1 MMTSRKDSKVC
12 TAYVHYSP
20 VPLIDGT
27 DEQVQ
32 IKIINR
38 KASNKEYRMNILL
51 VYPKFPDTFWSLTYA
66 LKFISKKA
74 THPPLGLLTV
84 AAMLPKEW
92 KKKLVDMNVTTL
104 RDKDLE
110 WADYVFI
117 SAMSIQNASVQELLS
132 RCKKMGVKTVA
143 GGPLFTAGYQE
154 YEEVDYLVLNEA
166 EITLPPFLE
175 DLKKGCAKHR
185 YSSKELPDIAKTPIP
200 LWELIAM
207 KEYATMSIQY
217 SRGCPFHCE
226 FCNIPA
232 LYGHKVRTKSK
243 AQIINEIEAL
253 YSLGW
258 RGDVFLVDDNFIGN
272 RGRLKRDILPAMGAW
287 MEEKQHPFTFN
298 TEASIDLSDD
308 EELMQ
313 LMVKA
318 GFTSV
323 FVGIETPHEESLTE
337 CNKVQNKN
345 RDLVACVKKIQGSA
359 LYVTGGFIVGFDN
372 DPPSIFERMS
382 AFIQETGIVTA
393 MVGLLN
399 APRGTK
405 LYQRLINEGRLLKD
419 ASGDNTDFSINFIP
433 KMDAELLV
441 KGYKDILGR
450 IYSPGTY
457 YTRVKEFLREY
468 RPLQRKTFHFHFS
481 YLGAFLKSMLFLGII
496 GKERFHYWKLFFWS
510 LFRRPQLFHLALT
523 FSIYGYHFRRIFE
536 NCM

>member
-1 MMTSRKDSKVC
+1 
-12 TAYVHYSP
+12 
-20 VPLIDGT
+20 
-27 DEQVQ
+27 
-32 IKIINR
+32 
-38 KASNKEYRMNILL
+38 MNILL
-51 VYPKFPDTFWSLTYA
+51 VYPKFPNTFWSLKYA

-92 KKKLVDMNVTTL
+92 EKKLVDMNVTTL
-104 RDKDLE
+104 SDKDLE

-117 SAMSIQNASVQELLS
+117 SAMSIQRTSVKELLS
-132 RCKKMGVKTVA
+132 RCKRKGVKTVA

-154 YEEVDYLVLNEA
+154 YEDVDYFVLNEA

-175 DLKKGCAKHR
+175 DLKKGCAKR
-185 YSSKELPDIAKTPIP
+185 LYSSKELPDITTTPTP
-200 LWELIAM
+200 LWGLIAR
-207 KEYATMSIQY
+207 KKYATMSIQY

-272 RGRLKRDILPAMGAW
+272 RGKLKRDILPAMSAW

-308 EELMQ
+308 QELMQ

-318 GFTSV
+318 GFASV

-382 AFIQETGIVTA
+382 AFIQESGIVTA

-419 ASGDNTDFSINFIP
+419 ASGDNTDFSMNFIP
-433 KMDAELLV
+433 QMDYELLI

-457 YTRVKEFLREY
+457 YTRLREFLRDY
-468 RPLQRKTFHFHFS
+468 RPLQRKIFHFHFS
-481 YLGAFLKSMLFLGII
+481 YLGAFFKSMLFLRII
-496 GKERFHYWKLFFWS
+496 GKERFYYWRLFFWS

-523 FSIYGYHFRRIFE
+523 FSIYGYHFRKIFE
-536 NCM
+536 KCM

>member
-1 MMTSRKDSKVC
+1 M
-12 TAYVHYSP
+12 H
-20 VPLIDGT
+20 
-27 DEQVQ
+27 
-32 IKIINR
+32 
-38 KASNKEYRMNILL
+38 ILL
-51 VYPKFPDTFWSLTYA
+51 VYPKFPNTFWGLKYA

-92 KKKLVDMNVTTL
+92 EKKLIDMNVTTL
-104 RDKDLE
+104 RDKDLK
-110 WADYVFI
+110 WADYVFV
-117 SAMSIQNASVQELLS
+117 SAMSIQKASVKEVLARS
-132 RCKKMGVKTVA
+132 KKMGIKTVA
-143 GGPLFTAGYQE
+143 GGPLFTIEDEGFE
-154 YEEVDYLVLNEA
+154 GVDHLVLNEA

-175 DLKKGCAKHR
+175 DLKNRCAKRR
-185 YSSKELPDIAKTPIP
+185 YASKEQPDIATTPIP
-200 LWELIAM
+200 LWELIYM
-207 KEYATMSIQY
+207 KKYASMSIQY
-217 SRGCPFHCE
+217 SRGCPFNCE
-226 FCNIPA
+226 FCNIST

-243 AQIINEIEAL
+243 AQMINEIEAL
-253 YSLGW
+253 CSLGW

-272 RGRLKRDILPAMGAW
+272 KGKLKRDILPAMSAW

-318 GFTSV
+318 GFSSV
-323 FVGIETPHEESLTE
+323 FVGIETLHEESLTE

-382 AFIQETGIVTA
+382 TFIRETGIVTA

-405 LYQRLINEGRLLKD
+405 LYQRLVHEGRLLKD
-419 ASGDNTDFSINFIP
+419 ISGDNTDFSMNFIP
-433 KMDAELLV
+433 QMDYELLI

-450 IYSPGTY
+450 IYSPATY
-457 YTRVKEFLREY
+457 YTRVREFLRDY
-468 RPLQRKTFHFHFS
+468 RPLQRKMFHFHFS
-481 YLGAFLKSMLFLGII
+481 HLGAFFKSMLFLGII
-496 GKERFHYWKLFFWS
+496 GKERFYYWRLFFWS

-523 FSIYGYHFRRIFE
+523 FSIYGYHFRKIFE
-536 NCM
+536 ECM